1 MKIKGAVEIQRLFYS
16 KKENKRLQNI
26 KGYDIMDKKEGK
38 TMDGIMRINLD
49 EKTAK
54 EYAYSEI
61 VEAGG
66 FVFLTFCVGNV
77 GQSVEK
83 QVHGALDNMEK
94 RLALVGLNLSHVV
107 KVDVMM
113 KDPWNI
119 PAMEKV
125 FAERFG
131 EYLPA
136 RKTIATEFAHKGG
149 ENGLQVQIDAI
160 AYRGQ
165 ETSIDTEA

>member
-1 MKIKGAVEIQRLFYS
+1 M
-16 KKENKRLQNI
+16 
-26 KGYDIMDKKEGK
+26 
-38 TMDGIMRINLD
+38 TGIIRRNLD
-49 EKTAK
+49 EKTARD
-54 EYAYSEI
+54 YAYSEI

-77 GQSVEK
+77 GESVET
-83 QVHGALDNMEK
+83 QVHGALDNMEQ
-94 RLALVGLNLSHVV
+94 RLKLVGLDLSHVV

-125 FAERFG
+125 FHERFG
-131 EYLPA
+131 GHLPA

-149 ENGLQVQIDAI
+149 EQGLQVQIDAI
-160 AYRGQ
+160 AYRG
-165 ETSIDTEA
+165 

>member
-1 MKIKGAVEIQRLFYS
+1 MGKIIR
-16 KKENKRLQNI
+16 
-26 KGYDIMDKKEGK
+26 
-38 TMDGIMRINLD
+38 TNLD
-49 EKTAK
+49 SHMAN

-61 VEAGG
+61 VEAGD

-77 GQSVEK
+77 GQSVEA
-83 QVHGALDNMEK
+83 QVHGALDQMEK
-94 RLALVGLNLSHVV
+94 RLALVGLTLESVV
-107 KVDVMM
+107 KVDVLM

-125 FAERFG
+125 FAERFKG
-131 EYLPA
+131 KYPA

-160 AYRGQ
+160 AYRG
-165 ETSIDTEA
+165 